1 MESDESLIPSEPEIT
16 FAILELL
23 EYAREFGLFDQ
34 PGGMAALNDW
44 MTSSIH

>member
-1 MESDESLIPSEPEIT
+1 MDSDVLPIPSEPEIT

-23 EYAREFGLFDQ
+23 EYARVFGLFDQ